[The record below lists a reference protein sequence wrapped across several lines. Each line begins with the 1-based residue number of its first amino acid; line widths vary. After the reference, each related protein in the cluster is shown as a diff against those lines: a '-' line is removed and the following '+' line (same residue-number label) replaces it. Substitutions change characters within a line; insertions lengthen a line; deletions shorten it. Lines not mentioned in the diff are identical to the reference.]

1 MRRPI
6 TPPMQNAEGVDKSN
20 LPFEDRCS
28 SHNNCYTVRISV
40 YDLNCRNINTAAK
53 VHVQIIN
60 YYSSSFIKYRER
72 YGQTSIKSN
81 RVERVE

>member
-28 SHNNCYTVRISV
+28 TSSHNNCYTVRISV
-40 YDLNCRNINTAAK
+40 YDLNCRNINTAATCTDYQL
-53 VHVQIIN
+53 VAL
-60 YYSSSFIKYRER
+60 
-72 YGQTSIKSN
+72 
-81 RVERVE
+81 